1 MSTQP
6 QERPD
11 DGSNLGLGNSPLYWE
26 GWIAAALLMVLTFVI
41 ALQIVGRLGVLP
53 GQVWTEELTRWL
65 WVWAALI
72 GCAATQAHQQHLR
85 MDVFSNHLPPAARRV
100 SDRLQQLLGLA
111 VVCYLGWQGWRGVLR
126 TWHNESVTLP
136 VTDAVL
142 YAALPLAMLLWAV
155 RLLRELFT
163 RQSKQ

>member
-1 MSTQP
+1 MHTEP
-6 QERPD
+6 QESSD
-11 DGSNLGLGNSPLYWE
+11 DGSVLGLGNPPLYWE
-26 GWIAAALLMVLTFVI
+26 GWVAAALLMVLIAVI

-72 GCAATQAHQQHLR
+72 GCAATQAHQQHVR
-85 MDVFSNHLPPAARRV
+85 MDLLSNHLPLKARRI
-100 SDRLQQLLGLA
+100 SERLHQLLALLVIGYLA
-111 VVCYLGWQGWRGVLR
+111 WQGWRGVLR

-142 YAALPLAMLLWAV
+142 YAALPVAMVLWAG
-155 RLLRELFT
+155 RLLQQIFK
-163 RQSKQ
+163 KQAIQ